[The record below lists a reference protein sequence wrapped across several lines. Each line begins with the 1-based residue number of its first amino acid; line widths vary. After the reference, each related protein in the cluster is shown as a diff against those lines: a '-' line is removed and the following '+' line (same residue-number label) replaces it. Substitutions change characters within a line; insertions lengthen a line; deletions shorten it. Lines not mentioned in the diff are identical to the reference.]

1 MWSAKPNLKSR
12 LNCIPDSDTKFIQ
25 NLMNNSLLF
34 EFIVDK
40 TTIILIDRNDNKK
53 QISRT
58 VFRGKG
64 GAIPPPRPAQ
74 PPSLVCS
81 VEQQITN

>member
-1 MWSAKPNLKSR
+1 MWSARPNLKSR
-12 LNCIPDSDTKFIQ
+12 LNYIPDSDTKFIQ

-53 QISRT
+53 KISRT
-58 VFRGKG
+58 VFKGKG
-64 GAIPPPRPAQ
+64 GAIPPDLLNRHRWCAVWN
-74 PPSLVCS
+74 SK
-81 VEQQITN
+81 